1 MVAGGLLEMSYA
13 TSRDTIN
20 FIDDPIWHL
29 FRQVI
34 RKMRPPR
41 GHEADRSRPHEAIRR
56 RGGLR

>member
-1 MVAGGLLEMSYA
+1 MSYA

-41 GHEADRSRPHEAIRR
+41 GHEADRCLDRTKRYVDEV
-56 RGGLR
+56 GLGSVR